1 MASILRGN
9 SFHWMRSLFRSA
21 PRGMT
26 IIEVMFAIV
35 ILSGVM
41 LALAR
46 FGQGFGKATKNA
58 ANLAV
63 ASDLATGRIETVRAH
78 GTYATIVST
87 FGGVTETS
95 QTAANPSMSG
105 YAGYTRVTAA
115 TQTVNDTLNFVT
127 VTVTVTADALTSAMA
142 KSVVISRF

>member
-1 MASILRGN
+1 
-9 SFHWMRSLFRSA
+9 MRRPFRAA

-46 FGQGFGKATKNA
+46 FGQGFTRSARNA

-63 ASDLATGRIETVRAH
+63 ASDLATARVEAIRAH
-78 GTYATIVST
+78 GTYATLVSEFDGT
-87 FGGVTETS
+87 SETS
-95 QTAANPSMSG
+95 ATVAANPSMSG
-105 YAGYTRVTAA
+105 YAGYTRATAVVL
-115 TQTVNDTLNFVT
+115 TQNDTLDVVT
-127 VTVTVTADALTSAMA
+127 VTVTVTASVLSTPMT
-142 KSVVISRF
+142 KTVVIGAF